1 MANKEVKT
9 RTSWAVDQILQC
21 IKISLN
27 FIEWA
32 TYYFWSK
39 NQGMEPEYDPAQ
51 HNFRMY
57 LITESLFMKTGQ
69 NFLDSMNQKELLT

>member
-1 MANKEVKT
+1 
-9 RTSWAVDQILQC
+9 
-21 IKISLN
+21 
-27 FIEWA
+27 
-32 TYYFWSK
+32 
-39 NQGMEPEYDPAQ
+39 MEPEYDPAQ